1 MLHKILNEIKKIM
14 RNKVI
19 REKSRSFNCNS
30 KKLTFLKQHKKL
42 IAIPKTNFFKTTK
55 KLNIEAPNY
64 KTC

>member
-1 MLHKILNEIKKIM
+1 M

-55 KLNIEAPNY
+55 KLNIEAPSY